1 MKKKGQYIYFILF
14 FIGSFQICGQTIDYK
29 KEASEENSNFY
40 EIVKKTR
47 KEFTNTKKS
56 AKSSNSRVQSKA
68 EKQFERWV
76 WIWKDKVN
84 LDGSFPKNNIDKE
97 EYLKLLTHSSN
108 TLARVDAPTTK
119 TWQQIGP
126 IVTPEV
132 NGYAAYPGMG
142 RINVVAVDKNNA
154 QIMYAG
160 AAAGGVWKTTNGGT
174 TWIPKTDNLAGLGV
188 TDIIIDPNNSSTLY
202 MATGDED
209 AKHISSIGVFKS
221 TDAGDTWSATGL
233 TFSLNE
239 NEYVRDLSFAPGS
252 STVIFALTNNEVKK
266 SIDSGATWINKPAG
280 NYTSDRFQSIIFDPN
295 DATKVIVSDAYSTLY
310 YSSDSGETFSEHPV
324 YTGVSPKNLKLT
336 TSANDTDHFYGLQQ
350 DIRDNSGTITTEAKF
365 IKFRFDNDDTVNDK
379 ISETSITG
387 FNSQGGYNQCLAVSP
402 TDKNSII
409 LAGVRG
415 YKSTDNGATFSVY
428 LNPYNNPPG
437 VGFYVHPDHH
447 HLSFLPDGVTVINGH
462 DGGIHKGLISATTG
476 WTDLSNGLLI
486 TQPYNISITQG
497 INGDDYMMGN
507 QDNDGFSKVYQTD
520 TNKWVSCLAGDG
532 TATGIDI
539 SNSDIRYLGGTYGAL
554 YRSDNGYA
562 NGYNPTYNTS
572 W

>member
-108 TLARVDAPTTK
+108 NLARVDAPTTK

-174 TWIPKTDNLAGLGV
+174 TWTPKTDNFAGLGV
-188 TDIIIDPNNSSTLY
+188 TDIIIDPNNSNIIY
-202 MATGDED
+202 MASGDED
-209 AKHISSIGVFKS
+209 AQHISSIGLFKS
-221 TDAGDTWSATGL
+221 TDAGETWGATGL
-233 TFSLNE
+233 TFSLSD
-239 NEYVRDLSFAPGS
+239 NEYIRDISFAPGS

-266 SIDSGATWINKPAG
+266 STDSGATWVNKPAG
-280 NYTSDRFQSIIFDPN
+280 NYTGDRFQSIIFDPN

-310 YSSDSGETFSEHPV
+310 FSSDSGENFTEHSV
-324 YTGVSPKNLKLT
+324 YAGATSSRFKLT
-336 TSANDTDHFYGLQQ
+336 SSANDTENFYVLKQ
-350 DIRDNSGTITTEAKF
+350 DGTF
-365 IKFRFDNDDTVNDK
+365 YKFRYAMQDNAADK

-402 TDKNSII
+402 TDKNNII

-539 SNSDIRYLGGTYGAL
+539 SNSDIRYLGGTYG
-554 YRSDNGYA
+554 SIV
-562 NGYNPTYNTS
+562 
-572 W
+572 